1 MLQSFIRSFSALGI
15 AAALSVSVS
24 AAQTVKIGTQP
35 WLGYGPLWVAA
46 EKGFFKERGVDV
58 ELVNFAWDQD
68 VNAALASGNIQVQC
82 AATNTLITLIN
93 QGVDVKGFMLMDA
106 SYEADAIL
114 ANKEITS
121 VADLKGKS
129 VAFEAGATSDLLLN
143 YALSQ
148 NGMSIKDVEHV
159 PMGASEAGLALIAGR
174 VDVAVTYEPYISAA
188 LSQGEGYHV
197 LYTSAERPGLISDL
211 LIAEAAYIEGN
222 PEVVKNI
229 ILAWDDAVRFVREN
243 PEEGGKIIA
252 DAVGSPME
260 EFTPAFKG
268 VRLFD
273 LAENKEQLAGPFQE
287 TLATI
292 GQIMTQQKPDE
303 IKTVPTAE
311 QALATGPLM
320 SLGN

>member
-1 MLQSFIRSFSALGI
+1 MLQSLIRS
-15 AAALSVSVS
+15 AAALGVIVALSISAS

-46 EKGFFKERGVDV
+46 EKGFFEQRGVDV
-58 ELVNFAWDQD
+58 EIVNFAWDQD

-93 QGVDVKGFMLMDA
+93 QGVDAKGFLLMDA

-114 ANKEITS
+114 AAKTIAS

-148 NGMSIKDVEHV
+148 NGMSIADIEVV

-188 LSQGEGYHV
+188 LAQGDEHHV

-211 LIAEAAYIEGN
+211 LIAEAAYIDAN
-222 PEVVKNI
+222 PEVIKNI
-229 ILAWDDAVRFVREN
+229 ILAWDDAVRFVRDN

-252 DAVGSPME
+252 EAVGSPME

-273 LAENKEQLAGPFQE
+273 LAENKEQLAGPFKE
-287 TLATI
+287 TFATV

-303 IKTVPTAE
+303 IKTAPTVD